1 MEVESMKR
9 ICFTSLA
16 LAALLAAGCNKTAR
30 SSTDGTVGTAG
41 RTDVSSS
48 DKNFVRDVSRGNAAE
63 IDLSRL
69 AAERSSSP
77 DVKEFAN
84 KMVDDHTAAGTKLSS
99 VASQSAIDAPVDLDD
114 KHRDLHDKLSAK
126 QGMDFERAYID
137 AMVDDH
143 QKMLDTLESRLDR
156 GSLVRTNDADSAT
169 PPSVVPEKSDDP
181 VTSRINGWAA
191 ESYPVVYAHLRSAK
205 ALKDTLKKRSTD

>member
-1 MEVESMKR
+1 MKR

-16 LAALLAAGCNKTAR
+16 LAALLAAGCNKTT
-30 SSTDGTVGTAG
+30 SSSAGGAVGTAG
-41 RTDVSSS
+41 RTNVSSG
-48 DKNFVRDVSRGNAAE
+48 DKNFVRDVARGNAAE

-69 AAERSSSP
+69 AAERSTSP

-99 VASQSAIDAPVDLDD
+99 IASENAIEAPADLDD
-114 KHRDLHDKLSAK
+114 AHRDLRDKLSAK
-126 QGMDFERAYID
+126 QGLDFERGYIE

-143 QKMLDTLESRLDR
+143 QKMIDTLESRLDR
-156 GSLVRTNDADSAT
+156 ASLVRTSDADDAT
-169 PPSVVPEKSDDP
+169 PPPVVPEKSDDP

-205 ALKDTLKKRSTD
+205 ALKETLKKRSTD